1 MKASI
6 TIASQIRARIARAEL
21 LPGDPLPVEDE
32 LTTEF
37 GCSRPVVREALRIL
51 ETEGFVEVRRGL
63 GGGPRVRHPSISD
76 AAKTV
81 GIHLQI
87 GDVPVLD
94 AWTARDRIVAAAV
107 ERLAADPGDVDLQPL
122 ADEVE
127 TLRQSIGD
135 FTHFNDHVLAAGEA
149 AVALAGNRT
158 EDMLVGALRHI
169 VAVEVAAATRRVT
182 DAQGRRLARQVQTDI
197 VRDWSDVLAH
207 IRAGNAPAARDACE
221 RQAAAVRDR
230 IAVWIAGVT
239 VGDAAASAPG

>member
-1 MKASI
+1 VKASI
-6 TIASQIRARIARAEL
+6 TIAGQIRTRIARAEL

-32 LTTEF
+32 LTAEF

-63 GGGPRVRHPSISD
+63 GGGARIRHPSISD

-87 GDVPVLD
+87 GDVAVLD
-94 AWTARDRIVAAAV
+94 VWTARDRIVAAAV
-107 ERLAADPGDVDLQPL
+107 ERLALEAGDVDLQPL
-122 ADEVE
+122 AEEVE
-127 TLRQSIGD
+127 ALRNSIGD
-135 FTHFNDHVLAAGEA
+135 FAHFNDHVLAAGEA

-158 EDMLVGALRHI
+158 EDVLVGALRHI

-182 DAQGRRLARQVQTDI
+182 DAQARRLARRVQTEI
-197 VRDWSDVLAH
+197 VRDWSHVLEH
-207 IRAGNAPAARDACE
+207 IQARNAPAARAACE
-221 RQAAAVRDR
+221 RQAGAVRDR
-230 IAVWIAGVT
+230 IGMWIAGVT